1 MQLLKIFSD
10 GSYLKYCHDS
20 KGGDVHL
27 CLKEGN
33 PAPLE
38 QEDDFPKLKALLG
51 KYTPQKIYGDF
62 MKIYT
67 YTSKLLDEE
76 ILGAQIDAAA
86 GTYQMEDRLFLS
98 KFFSL
103 AYLTMVRQE
112 MERCGGL
119 GKRKT
124 RLQIY
129 MLLFLGSGKKEL
141 RALFQKPEEEIAA
154 LCQKYGI

>member
-1 MQLLKIFSD
+1 M
-10 GSYLKYCHDS
+10 
-20 KGGDVHL
+20 
-27 CLKEGN
+27 
-33 PAPLE
+33 
-38 QEDDFPKLKALLG
+38 
-51 KYTPQKIYGDF
+51 
-62 MKIYT
+62 
-67 YTSKLLDEE
+67 DEE

-86 GTYQMEDRLFLS
+86 GTYRMEDRLFLS

-112 MERCGGL
+112 MEQRGGL

-129 MLLFLGSGKKEL
+129 MLMFLGSGKKEL

>member
-1 MQLLKIFSD
+1 M
-10 GSYLKYCHDS
+10 
-20 KGGDVHL
+20 
-27 CLKEGN
+27 
-33 PAPLE
+33 E
-38 QEDDFPKLKALLG
+38 QEDDFPRLKSLLR

-86 GTYQMEDRLFLS
+86 GTYRMEDRLFLS

-112 MERCGGL
+112 MEQRGG
-119 GKRKT
+119 
-124 RLQIY
+124 LQIY
-129 MLLFLGSGKKEL
+129 MLMFLGSGKKEL